1 MPAAGFPEAVHPVFV
16 ERDMC
21 CRLVFLGLFFF
32 CPVLKDVL
40 FITDLALFSSVRSLL
55 RWHIRKL
62 VLNVCISSVLSIT
75 SCPCGQSVR
84 SMSSSIFLQLFS
96 DQKEQSLMS
105 GWRP

>member
-1 MPAAGFPEAVHPVFV
+1 MKYISW
-16 ERDMC
+16 
-21 CRLVFLGLFFF
+21 VFLGLFFF
-32 CPVLKDVL
+32 FFAVLKDVL

-84 SMSSSIFLQLFS
+84 CMSSSIFLQLFS